1 MKFDLNKNT
10 VMNLLKAPSIIV
22 LFLWMIVPLSMTL
35 YFSVIRYNLLNPMDT
50 GFEGLGNYE
59 FFLTDEAFMPA
70 VFNSLILVVSII
82 TITIILGIILAVLID
97 RTFPG
102 RGLVR
107 VMLIAPFFIMPT
119 VNALLWKNM
128 FMNPVYGMFAFF
140 SNTFGLEP
148 IDWMSDFPLVS
159 IIIML
164 SWQWTPFA
172 LLIFMTALQ
181 SQDQEQ
187 KEAAELDGA
196 GFFAKFYYLTLPHL
210 ARSIAIVI
218 MIQMIFHLSIF
229 ADILIT
235 TGGGPGNESTNLT
248 YMIFTNALL
257 DFDVGI
263 ASAGGVFAIILANIV
278 AYFLIKQVGK
288 SLMA

>member
-1 MKFDLNKNT
+1 MKFDLNKKT

-59 FFLTDEAFMPA
+59 FFMTDDAFMPA
-70 VFNSLILVVSII
+70 VLNSLILVVSII
-82 TITIILGIILAVLID
+82 FITIVSGIILAVLIN

-102 RGLVR
+102 RGIVR

-148 IDWMSDFPLVS
+148 IDWMSDFPIAS
-159 IIIML
+159 IVMML

-181 SQDQEQ
+181 SEDQEQ

-210 ARSIAIVI
+210 SRSIAIVI

-229 ADILIT
+229 AEILIT
-235 TGGGPGNESTNLT
+235 TGGGPGNEGTNLT

>member
-1 MKFDLNKNT
+1 MKFDLSKNT

-229 ADILIT
+229 AEILIT